1 MTVESVTGSGELYW
15 DPYDFDLH
23 ANPHPVWRRMREE
36 APLYRNDKYD
46 FWALTRFD
54 DVMNVLVD
62 SKTYT
67 INEGDLLESIRTP
80 KNRAQKVHRT
90 CSTKATPKTCDRC
103 WSWIRL
109 DMTCTAICS
118 AGHLRPGR

>member
-1 MTVESVTGSGELYW
+1 MSVESVTGSDELYW

-67 INEGDLLESIRTP
+67 IDEGDLLENIRTP
-80 KNRAQKVHRT
+80 KNQRRRFARPVRGRRPRRPAIDVGAGSA
-90 CSTKATPKTCDRC
+90 ST
-103 WSWIRL
+103 
-109 DMTCTAICS
+109 
-118 AGHLRPGR
+118 